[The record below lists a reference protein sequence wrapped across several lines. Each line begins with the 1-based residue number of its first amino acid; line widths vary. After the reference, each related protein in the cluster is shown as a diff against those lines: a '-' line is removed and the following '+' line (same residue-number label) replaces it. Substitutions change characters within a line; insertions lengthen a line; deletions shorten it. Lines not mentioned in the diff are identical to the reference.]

1 MSRRRKKPIL
11 PTRDE
16 RGRFITKSKTKPKAK
31 PQKKKARIP
40 DASSPRVV
48 SDPRRGERHAR
59 PVATKVAKAKKGVKK
74 VARKAAPK
82 FTEAQWLAKVNRQ
95 IVREQRARARK
106 IAMAVEKK
114 RAADEKADRERE
126 VAKEKARVERE
137 AREERER
144 VARAKELEKAERAE
158 VKHVLLKSRLWT
170 SNYRAGVS
178 AYRMTPAQ
186 RKLALETEGDA
197 GLLRDLGRDSE
208 QIDVDIDGTEFNPF
222 WYHD

>member
-126 VAKEKARVERE
+126 VAVSIGHGKSNAEISSELYMSVATVKAHVSRVLTKLELNN
-137 AREERER
+137 R
-144 VARAKELEKAERAE
+144 VQIA
-158 VKHVLLKSRLWT
+158 LL
-170 SNYRAGVS
+170 AH
-178 AYRMTPAQ
+178 
-186 RKLALETEGDA
+186 DA
-197 GLLRDLGRDSE
+197 G
-208 QIDVDIDGTEFNPF
+208 QA
-222 WYHD
+222 